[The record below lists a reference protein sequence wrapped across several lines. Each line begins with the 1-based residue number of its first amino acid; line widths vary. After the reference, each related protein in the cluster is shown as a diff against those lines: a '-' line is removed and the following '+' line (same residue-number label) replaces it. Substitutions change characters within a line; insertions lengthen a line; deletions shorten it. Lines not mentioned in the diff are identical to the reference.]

1 MQRQAEIQSAQ
12 NPLLKQV
19 RRALERGS
27 LTAQGLCV
35 AEGFHLLAE
44 AQRSGLRVPAVL
56 YGGDAEARVEAVLEG
71 RVNTRRVRVRRE
83 LLDRI
88 SAAET
93 PQGVIAL
100 AEPPTFRA
108 EEVFRGSG
116 PVVVLDRVQDPGN
129 AGAIARAAEAFGA
142 AGIVMVKGT
151 VSRWNPKTLRASAG
165 SLFRLPC
172 LEGVEAREAVALLQ
186 RNGRRM
192 LVAAAHSGAVPWEVD
207 WRARCALII
216 GNEARGAGEE
226 FVSPGSPVHVPT
238 NGVESLNAAVAAAV
252 LLYEAMRQRGER

>member
-12 NPLLKQV
+12 NPLLKQL

-27 LTAQGLCV
+27 LTPQGLCV
-35 AEGFHLLAE
+35 AEGVHLLAE
-44 AQRSGLRVPAVL
+44 ALRSGLRVPLVL
-56 YGGDAEARVEAVLEG
+56 YSEEAEARVAEWLDG
-71 RVNTRRVRVRRE
+71 RMDTRRVRVRRE
-83 LLDRI
+83 LLQRI

-93 PQGVIAL
+93 SQGVVAL
-100 AEPPTFRA
+100 VQPPSFRP
-108 EEVFRGSG
+108 EDVFRGSG

-129 AGAIARAAEAFGA
+129 AGAVARAAEAFGA

-165 SLFRLPC
+165 SLFRLAC
-172 LEGVEAREAVALLQ
+172 LEGVEPPEAAALLQ
-186 RNGRRM
+186 RNGRSV
-192 LVAAAHSGAVPWEVD
+192 LVAAAHSGALPWEVD

-226 FVSPGSPVHVPT
+226 FVSLGSPVHVPT
-238 NGVESLNAAVAAAV
+238 TGVESLNAAVAAAV
-252 LLYEAMRQRGER
+252 LLYEAMRQRGQR